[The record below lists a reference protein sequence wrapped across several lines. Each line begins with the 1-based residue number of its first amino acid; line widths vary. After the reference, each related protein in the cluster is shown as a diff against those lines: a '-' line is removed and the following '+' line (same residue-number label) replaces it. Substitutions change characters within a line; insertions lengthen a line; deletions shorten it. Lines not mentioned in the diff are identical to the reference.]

1 MELMTQINIFFYLSL
16 FAFGTLFGSFSSVII
31 YRLKSGEKGIMTGRS
46 HCGSCNTIL
55 KALDLVPVFSWL
67 FRKWKCAYCEKKVSA
82 IYPFLELSAWIL
94 FALIWYFLI
103 DFTLILTWDI
113 LEITKLIFWCFIGIL
128 SIIYIFYDI
137 LFLEI
142 HEGIMATGIWI
153 TLTALVAQTLIQD
166 FTIIPHLSTWVNI
179 YSNEILYWSI
189 GLTFWIIALLYV
201 IMLKWFDEII
211 DIALL
216 IWAIIGFWVFKI
228 FLGVNIT
235 EIVILNGLIWAL
247 AIFMFFFLQIFISK
261 GAWLGGGDLRIAI
274 MIWLALGSLLTFP
287 GMMMTYMI
295 GSVLSLG
302 YLGYEK
308 LHHKNK
314 GLDTQ
319 IPFGPFLALWFF
331 ATIFFQKDFLKLME
345 IYF

>member
-1 MELMTQINIFFYLSL
+1 MDLMTQINIFFYLSL

-46 HCGSCNTIL
+46 HCGSCNKTL
-55 KALDLVPVFSWL
+55 KALDLVPIFSWL
-67 FRKWKCAYCEKKVSA
+67 FRKGKCAYCAKKVSA
-82 IYPFLELSAWIL
+82 IYPFLELSAGIL

-113 LEITKLIFWCFIGIL
+113 LEITKLLFWCFIWIL

-142 HEGIMATGIWI
+142 HEGVMATWVWV
-153 TLTALVAQTLIQD
+153 TLVALVTQTLIQD
-166 FTIIPHLSTWVNI
+166 FTIIPHLTNWVNI
-179 YSNEILYWSI
+179 YSNEILYWAV

-211 DIALL
+211 DLALL
-216 IWAIIGFWVFKI
+216 VLAIIWFTVFKI
-228 FLGVNIT
+228 FLGVNLT
-235 EIVILNGLIWAL
+235 EIVILNGLIGAL
-247 AIFMFFFLQIFISK
+247 AIFIFFFLQIFISK
-261 GAWLGGGDLRIAI
+261 GAWLGGWDLRIAI
-274 MIWLALGSLLTFP
+274 MIWLGLGSVLSFP
-287 GMMMTYMI
+287 GMMMTYII
-295 GSVLSLG
+295 GSILSLG

-308 LHHKNK
+308 LRHKNK
-314 GLDTQ
+314 WLDTQ
-319 IPFGPFLALWFF
+319 IPFWPFLALWFF
-331 ATIFFQKDFLKLME
+331 TTMFLQEDILKLME

>member
-1 MELMTQINIFFYLSL
+1 
-16 FAFGTLFGSFSSVII
+16 
-31 YRLKSGEKGIMTGRS
+31 
-46 HCGSCNTIL
+46 
-55 KALDLVPVFSWL
+55 
-67 FRKWKCAYCEKKVSA
+67 
-82 IYPFLELSAWIL
+82 LELSAGTL

-103 DFTLILTWDI
+103 DFPLILTWDI
-113 LEITKLIFWCFIGIL
+113 LEITKLVFWCFIAIL

-142 HEGIMATGIWI
+142 HEWVMATWVWI
-153 TLTALVAQTLIQD
+153 TLAALVTQTLIQD
-166 FTIIPHLSTWVNI
+166 FTIIPHLTLSAQI

-211 DIALL
+211 DLAILVL
-216 IWAIIGFWVFKI
+216 AIIWFAVFKI
-228 FLGVNIT
+228 FLWVEVT
-235 EIVILNGLIWAL
+235 QIVILNGLIWAL
-247 AIFMFFFLQIFISK
+247 AIFVFFFIQIFISK
-261 GAWLGGGDLRIAI
+261 WAWLGGWDLRIAI
-274 MIWLALGSLLTFP
+274 MIWLGLGSVLTFP

-295 GSVLSLG
+295 GSVLSLS
-302 YLGYEK
+302 YLWYEK

-331 ATIFFQKDFLKLME
+331 ATIFFQEDFLKLME

>member
-1 MELMTQINIFFYLSL
+1 MTQINIFFYLSL

-46 HCGSCNTIL
+46 HCGSCNKTL
-55 KALDLVPVFSWL
+55 KALDLVPIFSWL
-67 FRKWKCAYCEKKVSA
+67 FRKGKCAYCEKKVSA
-82 IYPFLELSAWIL
+82 IYPFLELSAGTL

-113 LEITKLIFWCFIGIL
+113 LEITKLLFWCFIWIL

-142 HEGIMATGIWI
+142 HEGVMATGVWI
-153 TLTALVAQTLIQD
+153 TLTALIAQTLIQD
-166 FTIIPHLSTWVNI
+166 FTIIPHLSSSASI
-179 YSNEILYWSI
+179 YSNEILYGSI
-189 GLTFWIIALLYV
+189 GLTLWIIALLYV

-211 DIALL
+211 DLALL
-216 IWAIIGFWVFKI
+216 VLTIIWFGVFKI
-228 FLGVNIT
+228 FLGINVT

-247 AIFMFFFLQIFISK
+247 AIFSFFFLQIFISK
-261 GAWLGGGDLRIAI
+261 WAWLWGGDLRIAI
-274 MIWLALGSLLTFP
+274 MIWLGLGSLLTFP
-287 GMMMTYMI
+287 WMMMTYMI
-295 GSVLSLG
+295 GSVLSLS

-319 IPFGPFLALWFF
+319 IPFGPFLAIWFF
-331 ATIFFQKDFLKLME
+331 VTIFFQDEFLKLME
-345 IYF
+345 MYF

>member
-1 MELMTQINIFFYLSL
+1 MTQINIFFYLSL

-46 HCGSCNTIL
+46 HCGSCNKTL
-55 KALDLVPVFSWL
+55 RALDLIPVFSWL
-67 FRKWKCAYCEKKVSA
+67 INKGKCAYCKSKVSS
-82 IYPFLELSAWIL
+82 IYPFLELSAGTL

-103 DFTLILTWDI
+103 DFTLILSWDI
-113 LEITKLIFWCFIGIL
+113 LEITKLVFWCFIGIL

-142 HEGIMATGIWI
+142 HEGIMATWVWI
-153 TLTALVAQTLIQD
+153 TLAALVAQTLIQD
-166 FTIIPHLSTWVNI
+166 FSIIPHLTTSAAL
-179 YSNEILYWSI
+179 YSNEILYWAI
-189 GLTFWIIALLYV
+189 WLTFTILAVLYV
-201 IMLKWFDEII
+201 IMLKGFDEII
-211 DIALL
+211 DASLLVLAL
-216 IWAIIGFWVFKI
+216 IWFWVFKI
-228 FLGVNIT
+228 FLGVDVT

-247 AIFMFFFLQIFISK
+247 AIFIFFFLQIFISK
-261 GAWLGGGDLRIAI
+261 WAWLGGWDLRIAI
-274 MIWLALGSLLTFP
+274 MIWLALWAVLSFP

-308 LHHKNK
+308 LRHKNK

-331 ATIFFQKDFLKLME
+331 TTIFFQEDFLKLME